1 MGVALM
7 CSVGRGSN
15 DAYKEQRRLLNEQR
29 RREARLAA
37 EADFALR
44 DFDDDWFARREAMLR
59 SLGLQ
64 DVGDQAADAAESLL
78 KAMASRGLTGSS
90 VEARAYGDLAGQVAR
105 ARSQVAQNAARATL
119 GERMQLEELRRALA
133 SGGRQAV
140 EPSAVAAMLSAAGG
154 GMQVPQIAVPV
165 GALAGVLGAL
175 APALQAEARGFRGTG
190 LGLFPQ
196 QRAWY
201 EVR

>member
-1 MGVALM
+1 M
-7 CSVGRGSN
+7 CSVGGGSN

-44 DFDDDWFARREAMLR
+44 DFNDDWFARREAMLR
-59 SLGLQ
+59 ALGLQ
-64 DVGDQAADAAESLL
+64 AVEDQAADAAESLL
-78 KAMASRGLTGSS
+78 KAMASRGLAGSS
-90 VEARAYGDLAGQVAR
+90 IEARAYGDLAGQVAR
-105 ARSQVAQNAARATL
+105 ARAQVAQDAARATL

-133 SGGRQAV
+133 SGARQAV
-140 EPSAVAAMLSAAGG
+140 EPSTVAAMLAAAGG
-154 GMQVPQIAVPV
+154 GVQVPQISAPI
-165 GALAGVLGAL
+165 GGIAGLLGAL
-175 APALQAEARGFRGTG
+175 APVLQAEARGFRGTG

-196 QRAWY
+196 SKAWY

>member
-59 SLGLQ
+59 ALGLQ
-64 DVGDQAADAAESLL
+64 DVEDQAIDAAESLL

-90 VEARAYGDLAGQVAR
+90 VEARAFGDLTGRVAR
-105 ARSQVAQNAARATL
+105 ARAQVAQNAARATL
-119 GERMQLEELRRALA
+119 GERMQLEGLRRALA
-133 SGGRQAV
+133 SGARQAV

-154 GMQVPQIAVPV
+154 GMQVPQIAAPI
-165 GALAGVLGAL
+165 GGLAGLLGAL
-175 APALQAEARGFRGTG
+175 APVLQAEARGFRGTG